1 MSAGISTADSATSLY
16 RSIRCAIRTLIQAT
30 LRFLVSGN
38 EHSTILSCM
47 GVLRLIKPK
56 FPIVSNVNRGR

>member
-30 LRFLVSGN
+30 IKVPSQWN
-38 EHSTILSCM
+38 EHSTILSCR
-47 GVLRLIKPK
+47 VLRLIKPN
-56 FPIVSNVNRGR
+56 FRL